1 MNQIKRIK
9 SLRLVDMTSPAWIG
23 HIPFAYHLVS
33 IIKPSL
39 VIELGSFRGNS
50 LNAFCQSVADNAID
64 TKVVGIDAWEGDLHM
79 GSFPEEYYQ
88 ELQAFINTHYASFA
102 SLQKS
107 YFDDA
112 VGSFDDGSIDL
123 LHIDGLHTYEAVKH
137 DFETW
142 LPKLSNK
149 AVVLFHDTTVIQKDF
164 GVIQFWS
171 EISKNYPSFNF
182 NFSHGLGVLAVG
194 GGVSSNVLQFIDDA
208 NSQPSAT
215 NNLFYGLAQDT
226 LPEAAF
232 DYVKALRKKEEFPSE
247 LNITPM
253 LIDAIRDGALEIEGE
268 DINKAFLLMELALK
282 LRPNGPIIK
291 KKYFEYID
299 RLKSE

>member
-33 IIKPSL
+33 IMKPSL
-39 VIELGSFRGNS
+39 VVELGSFRGNS
-50 LNAFCQSVADNAID
+50 LNAFCQSVDDHAID
-64 TKVVGIDAWEGDLHM
+64 AKVVGIDAWEGDLHM

-194 GGVSSNVLQFIDDA
+194 KAVSPRVIDFIDKA
-208 NSQPSAT
+208 NENPCYI
-215 NNLFYGLAQDT
+215 NNLFYGLAEDR
-226 LPEAAF
+226 LPTEAF
-232 DYVKALRKKEEFPSE
+232 SYVKALRKKEEFASD
-247 LNITPM
+247 LNITPE
-253 LIDAIRDGALEIEGE
+253 LIDAIRDGALSMEHK
-268 DINKAFLLMELALK
+268 NLYQASLLMRLAKK
-282 LRPNGPIIK
+282 LRPNGPFINK
-291 KKYFEYID
+291 KVHEYHNI
-299 RLKSE
+299 LK